1 MGNAEKKVCKL
12 GLLGSGGKL
21 WIEDGLVSYHGMYG
35 GYFKVR
41 CADIQVVNVDMGG
54 KMIATKA
61 ILRLIGSGVDL
72 ASVTMY
78 RNLAEQARDWII
90 ESK

>member
-1 MGNAEKKVCKL
+1 MENAEKKVCKL

-21 WIEDGLVSYHGMYG
+21 WIEDGFVNYRGMYG

-41 CADIQVVNVDMGG
+41 CADIQAVNVDMEG
-54 KMIATKA
+54 KMLSTKA
-61 ILRLIGSGVDL
+61 KLRLIGAGVDL
-72 ASVTMY
+72 ANVSMY

-90 ESK
+90 SNK